1 MTNTGQYCCFNCPSH
16 DQASRRLDDICP
28 SCGEPLDFPLVKT
41 PVSIGEF
48 EVEKPLSRGF
58 YGATFVAERQTM
70 VRRRN
75 VLKVVPKTF
84 YEFFQ
89 KDFATECQR
98 HAELT
103 ENATHLVRIDDAFDD
118 TVSFGSIV
126 IDCHVAVLQYVEGD
140 LLKDYLSG
148 LVAVTAPIAAQIAS
162 DLFYLRHELASRTF
176 HHNDFHPGNIIVER
190 LQPSRHRPTGIEPSI
205 RVMAIDFG
213 SAATKRRSEG
223 KHQSDIHWIAD
234 HLNKLSS
241 LLSANDQ
248 ACTDVEARLALA
260 LRMISHSLDS
270 AEEYQRLPP
279 SEEFAQ
285 RISDEYYRT
294 AGPWR
299 PWRNSSPLRT
309 FGESYNAQT
318 LDPWK
323 VPQLLV
329 DPNGRWQKTV
339 AAAGPLVV
347 TGMRGCGKT
356 MLLRALQFHARV
368 VTHERRLDE
377 PTGANVIERL
387 RGDGYVG
394 FFVSASWL
402 LTLSDASS
410 LQTRPMANGN
420 MFARLAIAYALEATR
435 SLAHLEDLDP
445 KAVHANST
453 ACLSQALTLVL
464 EGPEVK
470 PTYAYTISQMEHEL
484 VRSLF
489 DACRTDSGVKMSMH
503 PSTAFPM
510 LARAFRECTDIWSHA
525 QILFLLDDVS
535 TRYLDATQIE
545 QILST
550 LIFQH
555 PDCAFKV
562 TSESQTIFLSL
573 RSPGGVEPAAHWRD
587 FGTFDLGADVHRR
600 LKTGGGKKFIE
611 DILVQRGQ
619 LYAPHPAATPSA
631 VLGDRPLSTIAR
643 TIASSG
649 SNSAA
654 RKRVYSGVSALR
666 AVCVGDIGSAIT
678 IYERIISRSGS
689 SIPVSES
696 TQSDVFQESCST
708 HLYLLDRRGG
718 DLKNVAKSF
727 AAASYELMMQSA
739 RKGED
744 RGLRQY
750 LSLCVRVTAGDKV
763 EQGRRLREL
772 VDAGVFV
779 FQGGA
784 PRTKTRDSDPVQ
796 QFKLTFRKIYG
807 LADYIGL
814 AERDRFELSGSSLEE
829 WLTHP
834 EDGKEILM
842 RNLRT
847 SDGPSD
853 PDWED
858 DPTFDENEPSSMG
871 EDEPAKKAV
880 QPNLFDVRDVL
891 VDNDDASN
899 EGMLSVTDLLIPSA
913 VALTESE
920 ASHESIDVLF
930 LALGFEVRARVSAKR
945 AISCLRPRLVLA
957 VRYEKSKTGAVI
969 ASEAAKVGAKY
980 SELDY
985 NEIEGDLD
993 IVPGSRVAIDI
1004 TGFTKAAIFRLVRS
1018 TIAITKSTVVVHTD
1032 AKVHYPRE
1040 DELSKILDAQSDRDY
1055 DQLLMKL
1062 KGVLSGEHAP
1072 YSMDVVHNIAS
1083 DGTRMNCLMA
1093 FASAKHERL
1102 IHLIE
1107 NRDYDQLKVVVD
1119 GGDSSRATV
1128 ARMAAEVATRTSP
1141 AGSTELC
1148 NVNDLQELLVILRAQ
1163 YYACYVV
1170 GGLNFEIGLTG
1181 DKIDT
1186 VAAAAF
1192 CANVDVNAVWY
1203 VKPRSFDVKRFTQGS
1218 GPTVWWRVSTE
1229 DGVPSAY

>member
-1 MTNTGQYCCFNCPSH
+1 MTNTGQYCCFNCPSRN
-16 DQASRRLDDICP
+16 DTTRRLDDTCL
-28 SCGEPLDFPLVKT
+28 SCGQRLDFPLVQT

-48 EVEKPLSRGF
+48 NVERPLSRGF
-58 YGATFVAERQTM
+58 YGATFIAERQTL

-75 VLKVVPKTF
+75 VLKVVPKSF
-84 YEFFQ
+84 YEFFK
-89 KDFATECQR
+89 KDFVGECQR
-98 HAELT
+98 HSELA

-118 TVSFGSIV
+118 VITFGDNV
-126 IDCHVAVLQYVEGD
+126 IDCHVAVLQYIEGD

-148 LVAVTAPIAAQIAS
+148 RVAVTASIAAQIAS
-162 DLFYLRHELASRTF
+162 DLFYLRHELASRSI
-176 HHNDFHPGNIIVER
+176 HHNDFHGGNVIIEK
-190 LQPSRHRPTGIEPSI
+190 LPPSRHRPTGIEPSI

-213 SAATKRRSEG
+213 SAATMRRSEG
-223 KHQSDIHWIAD
+223 KHQSDVHWIAD
-234 HLNKLSS
+234 HLGRLSS
-241 LLSANDQ
+241 LLSADESS
-248 ACTDVEARLALA
+248 TDVEARLALA

-270 AEEYQRLPP
+270 ADEYQRLPP

-294 AGPWR
+294 AEPWR
-299 PWRNSSPLRT
+299 PWRNSGPLRT
-309 FGESYNAQT
+309 FAESYNAQT

-329 DPNGRWQKTV
+329 DPDGRWQKTV

-368 VTHERRLDE
+368 VTFEHRPDE
-377 PTGANVIERL
+377 SAATDVMEHL

-394 FFVSASWL
+394 FFVSASWI
-402 LTLSDASS
+402 LTLSDANS
-410 LQTRPMANGN
+410 LQTPSMANGN
-420 MFARLAIAYALEATR
+420 LFARLAIAYVLEATR
-435 SLAHLEDLDP
+435 SLAHLEDIDP
-445 KAVHANST
+445 STIHPNST
-453 ACLSQALTLVL
+453 VCLSEALTSVL
-464 EGPEVK
+464 EGPDVS
-470 PTYAYTISQMEHEL
+470 PTSAYSISQLEHEL
-484 VRSLF
+484 VRSLV
-489 DACRTDSGVKMSMH
+489 DACRSDSAVKMSMH
-503 PSTAFPM
+503 PSTGFPM

-535 TRYLDATQIE
+535 TRYLDSNQIE
-545 QILST
+545 KILST

-555 PDCAFKV
+555 PDCAFKI

-573 RSPGGVEPAAHWRD
+573 KSPGGVEPAAHWRD
-587 FGTFDLGADVHRR
+587 FSTFDLGADVHRR
-600 LKTGGGKKFIE
+600 LKGRGGKRFIE
-611 DILVQRGQ
+611 KILIQRGR
-619 LYAPHPAATPSA
+619 LYAPHPAASPSA
-631 VLGDRPLSTIAR
+631 VLGDRSLSTIAK
-643 TIASSG
+643 TIAFSG

-654 RKRVYSGVSALR
+654 RKQVYSGVSALR

-678 IYERIISRSGS
+678 IYERIIARSSGS
-689 SIPVSES
+689 VPVGEGV
-696 TQSDVFQESCST
+696 QSDVFQESCST

-750 LSLCVRVTAGDKV
+750 LSLCVRVTAGDKA

-772 VDAGVFV
+772 VDAGIFV

-784 PRTKTRDSDPVQ
+784 PRTKTSDSDPVH

-814 AERDRFELSGSSLEE
+814 AERDRFELSGSNLED
-829 WLTHP
+829 WLTRP

-847 SDGPSD
+847 SDEPTD
-853 PDWED
+853 PDWEEVPTVGD
-858 DPTFDENEPSSMG
+858 DES
-871 EDEPAKKAV
+871 AKDA
-880 QPNLFDVRDVL
+880 QPDLFDAEGGL
-891 VDNDDASN
+891 SGDDDLN
-899 EGMLSVTDLLIPSA
+899 EAMLSVEDIVIPSA
-913 VALTESE
+913 VALTEGEVSQ
-920 ASHESIDVLF
+920 ESIEVLF
-930 LALGFEVRARVSAKR
+930 VALGFEDRARESAIR
-945 AISCLRPRLVLA
+945 SISGLRPRVVVA
-957 VRYEKSKTGAVI
+957 VRYEESTSDAVL
-969 ASEAAKVGAKY
+969 APEAASVGAEYK
-980 SELDY
+980 EMDY
-985 NEIEGDLD
+985 NEIDGDLG
-993 IVPGSRVAIDI
+993 IGPELKVAVDV
-1004 TGFTKAAIFRLVRS
+1004 TGFTKAAIFQLVRS
-1018 TIAITKSTVVVHTD
+1018 ALSVAKNVVVVHTD
-1032 AKVHYPRE
+1032 AEVHYPKE
-1040 DELSKILDAQSDRDY
+1040 DELSKILDAQSVRDY

-1062 KGVLSGEHAP
+1062 QGVLSGENAP
-1072 YSMDVVHNIAS
+1072 YSLDVVHNMPS

-1119 GGDSSRATV
+1119 GSGSSRATV
-1128 ARMAAEVATRTSP
+1128 ARMAAEVATRASP
-1141 AGSTELC
+1141 AGSIELC
-1148 NVNDLQELLVILRAQ
+1148 NVNDLGELLDVLRAQ

-1170 GGLNFEIGLTG
+1170 GGRNFEIGLTG

-1192 CANVDVNAVWY
+1192 CANVDVNVVWY
-1203 VKPRSFDVKRFTQGS
+1203 VKPQSFDVKRFTQGT
-1218 GPTVWWRVSTE
+1218 GQTVWWRVST
-1229 DGVPSAY
+1229 